1 MGKRVSLLITF
12 ACLLAVM
19 AFGQGT
25 PSRLVGVIL
34 DSSVAAVPNATV
46 RLTNEGTAATFTTVT
61 GSSGAYSFE
70 AVQSGKY
77 MVAVEAAGF
86 RKFESRDNTV
96 TIGQ

>member
-1 MGKRVSLLITF
+1 MGKRASFLLVFVCIF
-12 ACLLAVM
+12 ASI

-25 PSRLVGVIL
+25 TSRLVGVVL
-34 DSSVAAVPNATV
+34 DSSGAAVPNATV
-46 RLTNEGTAATFTTVT
+46 RLTNEGTAAAFTTVT
-61 GSSGAYSFE
+61 GSSGTYSFE

-77 MVAVEAAGF
+77 TVTVEAAGF